1 MFSLGRRWRRI
12 RFDSISN
19 DSSKIKNCK
28 YFKNFLWFFDPIF
41 SVTLPLSGSMSRT
54 WSRDTV
60 WSHHHGT
67 YLVVSLWITF
77 YKVSD
82 FGHSRDERFSGR
94 SSLPPR
100 RSHRHSPVSPG
111 IMDSPTG
118 SPTHDQS
125 HQLIQRACTQPD
137 LASYGLRIQTRQSVP
152 SDLKYRSDPRQSP
165 RSSLPYDRQY
175 DSSSSPQRQLVPR
188 VSAPARGHFSI
199 GKFCDRN
206 QGTIYRFI

>member
-1 MFSLGRRWRRI
+1 M
-12 RFDSISN
+12 
-19 DSSKIKNCK
+19 
-28 YFKNFLWFFDPIF
+28 
-41 SVTLPLSGSMSRT
+41 
-54 WSRDTV
+54 
-60 WSHHHGT
+60 
-67 YLVVSLWITF
+67 
-77 YKVSD
+77 
-82 FGHSRDERFSGR
+82 
-94 SSLPPR
+94 PPR

-137 LASYGLRIQTRQSVP
+137 LASYGLRIQSRQSVP

-199 GKFCDRN
+199 GKFYVTKITDVKC
-206 QGTIYRFI
+206 TF

>member
-1 MFSLGRRWRRI
+1 M
-12 RFDSISN
+12 
-19 DSSKIKNCK
+19 
-28 YFKNFLWFFDPIF
+28 
-41 SVTLPLSGSMSRT
+41 
-54 WSRDTV
+54 
-60 WSHHHGT
+60 
-67 YLVVSLWITF
+67 
-77 YKVSD
+77 
-82 FGHSRDERFSGR
+82 
-94 SSLPPR
+94 PPR

-137 LASYGLRIQTRQSVP
+137 LASYGLRIQSRQSVP

-199 GKFCDRN
+199 GKLGMNTQLKWLAFA
-206 QGTIYRFI
+206 TIVTDLTIHFRDPTGPFTVRPRPIA

>member
-1 MFSLGRRWRRI
+1 M
-12 RFDSISN
+12 
-19 DSSKIKNCK
+19 
-28 YFKNFLWFFDPIF
+28 
-41 SVTLPLSGSMSRT
+41 
-54 WSRDTV
+54 
-60 WSHHHGT
+60 
-67 YLVVSLWITF
+67 
-77 YKVSD
+77 
-82 FGHSRDERFSGR
+82 
-94 SSLPPR
+94 PPR

-199 GKFCDRN
+199 GKFFSNHTVVKIIFRDPAGPFTVRPRP
-206 QGTIYRFI
+206 TT

>member
-1 MFSLGRRWRRI
+1 MFSLGWRWRRI

-19 DSSKIKNCK
+19 DSTKIQNCK
-28 YFKNFLWFFDPIF
+28 FEKLPRRWWQIF
-41 SVTLPLSGSMSRT
+41 TYVQCWKFAYPGLCLGLIILSRGI
-54 WSRDTV
+54 V
-60 WSHHHGT
+60 WSHHHGS
-67 YLVVSLWITF
+67 YLVIWCLWITF

-199 GKFCDRN
+199 GKCA
-206 QGTIYRFI
+206 TII

>member
-1 MFSLGRRWRRI
+1 
-12 RFDSISN
+12 
-19 DSSKIKNCK
+19 
-28 YFKNFLWFFDPIF
+28 
-41 SVTLPLSGSMSRT
+41 MSRT

-199 GKFCDRN
+199 GKFFDRN